1 MVASC
6 VPGGIAYLA
15 CGLRLRWH
23 GLVQLLRALT
33 DHHFLR
39 NGSST

>member
-6 VPGGIAYLA
+6 MPGGIAYMV
-15 CGLRLRWH
+15 CGLREGLN

-33 DHHFLR
+33 VQHFLR